1 VRRALRTIV
10 VEDEALIA
18 LEAED
23 MLRDIGHEVVISAAT
38 VPQALQALSLQ
49 DVELGL
55 LDVNVAGMEVFPVA
69 DILVGKGIPM
79 VFATGYGAAA
89 IRQDLQ
95 RYPTIKKPY
104 SSDDLQRAITE
115 ACSQEMGY

>member
-1 VRRALRTIV
+1 MRIIV

-23 MLRDIGHEVVISAAT
+23 MLRDMGHEIVISAAT
-38 VPQALQALSLQ
+38 VRQALQALASQ

-55 LDVNVAGMEVFPVA
+55 LDVNVAGVEVFPVA
-69 DILVGKGIPM
+69 DVLLGKEIPI
-79 VFATGYGAAA
+79 VFATGYGASA

-95 RYPTIKKPY
+95 KYPTIKKPY
-104 SSDDLQRAITE
+104 SSEDLQRAIAQ
-115 ACSQEMGY
+115 ACSQEHEY